1 MRVER
6 RADGAV
12 ELDGYVNAVE
22 RDSSLMRGSRG
33 PFVERVAAGAFER
46 ALERGNDV
54 ELRFN
59 HARPLGTRNNGDV
72 ELWEDAIGLRAK
84 AVVTDAEVEAR
95 AVAGELTGWSFT
107 FAARP
112 GGDTWEDI
120 GGGVERRTLNDF
132 DLLEVSVLDKRPAYP
147 ATMVE
152 MRDGSAPKE
161 TRSMDDGQTAAL
173 PPREVVEVSEQTDG
187 GADIVDALKR
197 KIEIARRRAK

>member
-46 ALERGNDV
+46 TLERGEDV

-59 HARPLGTRNNGDV
+59 HARLLGTRNNRDV

-95 AVAGELTGWSFT
+95 AVAGGTARGGVPLPPPPGGAGGPLFGRGARGFFITPPAEPHQRPRGGQDL
-107 FAARP
+107 RP
-112 GGDTWEDI
+112 GGWH
-120 GGGVERRTLNDF
+120 RRYA
-132 DLLEVSVLDKRPAYP
+132 DLLRP
-147 ATMVE
+147 
-152 MRDGSAPKE
+152 
-161 TRSMDDGQTAAL
+161 
-173 PPREVVEVSEQTDG
+173 G
-187 GADIVDALKR
+187 GLLLR
-197 KIEIARRRAK
+197 HLQYRLLR